1 MSRNPD
7 SLAFGS
13 SDVDHRQNRQ
23 RKEKTTLAGAAVNL
37 PLGIIKVVVGY
48 FGHSQ
53 ALLADGVDSLLDV
66 LSAALVIGAVRI
78 GAKSADH
85 DHPYGHARIETA
97 ATVLLSVVMVSSGVW
112 IAWAAIQSL
121 VGAGQLVEPGWLA
134 LGIAVLS
141 LGLKEGLFWY
151 TLVQSRRARSPLLAA
166 NAWNYQAD
174 AVSSALAVVAIAGS
188 MAGLSFLDPIGAI
201 LIALMLIGIG
211 VRYAWDSLREL
222 VDTGL
227 SPDRIAFLREQIS
240 QVPGVCR
247 MRRLRTRTMGGHQAY
262 ADVGVLVDPY
272 ISLTEAHRISEAITE
287 RVLSRVEEIADIT
300 IHIEPD
306 GHEDVTAAY
315 HLPLREEILE
325 RMQAAWAH
333 LPIANYIEHVTLHYL
348 DDAVEAYVVLPLE
361 QVESVADAATIRNAF
376 AQVTTQVQG
385 VRSIQPLFR

>member
-1 MSRNPD
+1 MSRKPD

-13 SDVDHRQNRQ
+13 GEFGHQPNLR
-23 RKEKTTLAGAAVNL
+23 RKEQTTLAGAAVNL
-37 PLGIIKVVVGY
+37 PLGIIKVLVGY

-66 LSAALVIGAVRI
+66 VGAVLVLGAVRVS
-78 GAKSADH
+78 AKSADH

-97 ATVLLSVVMVSSGVW
+97 ATVLLSLMMVSGGVW
-112 IAWAAIQSL
+112 IAWDALQTLTRSTDL
-121 VGAGQLVEPGWLA
+121 LEPGWWA

-141 LGLKEGLFWY
+141 LGCKEGLFWY
-151 TLVQSRRARSPLLAA
+151 TLVQARRSHSALLAA

-174 AVSSALAVVAIAGS
+174 AASSALALVAIGGS
-188 MAGLSFLDPIGAI
+188 MLGFEFLDPVGAI
-201 LIALMLIGIG
+201 LIALMLVIVG
-211 VRYAWDSLREL
+211 VRYAWESLREL

-227 SPDRIAFLREQIS
+227 TPDRIAFLREQIS
-240 QVPGVCR
+240 QVPGVCG

-306 GHEDVTAAY
+306 GHEDVIAAY
-315 HLPLREEILE
+315 HLPLRDEILG
-325 RMQAAWAH
+325 RMREAWSH
-333 LPIANYIEHVTLHYL
+333 LPIAEHVQYVTLHYL
-348 DDAVEAYVVLPLE
+348 DEAVEAYVVLPLE
-361 QVESVADAATIRNAF
+361 QLEPAGGPVAVRASF
-376 AQVTTQVQG
+376 AHIAEQLRE
-385 VRSIQPLFR
+385 VRSIVPLFR